1 VHTPPRTRVV
11 LFGALVVLTAIAV
24 AAGLGGSQRTLAGI
38 RLLDA
43 SDAKSLDSRLSR
55 PARIGKAP
63 RYRHMID
70 SGAQAATVAS
80 YGWNL
85 LDVSYK
91 LAADELPAGTKALV
105 WVGNYDKPTCT
116 WQVPDSELTTKVR
129 AMARDPKVAGY
140 FISDEP
146 DPYRCPSAPAQHAA
160 RTAMIH
166 SLSPG
171 KPAIMLMDSNSG
183 KQSLD
188 QMPLWRHAADY
199 VALDPYPCYQGKPCD
214 FGWIDTIIKA
224 ADRAGLHYWGVAQAF
239 DDANWRWPTP
249 TELRRMLSQWAASKE
264 SGYMTFAW
272 TWRGKTLASRPDL
285 LKVFRDFNRSV
296 AKPKVKAKPKPRKTS
311 AEAAIGAVA
320 AGTATELHYTY
331 GGRTSVT
338 FDWDGTASTL
348 RYGRTKRYGSA
359 VTARSPK
366 ITPFSSK
373 GPFRQV
379 TITGLKPGETY
390 HYSVGNVASTFSTPP
405 LGRFRFDFEADVG
418 ASNDYSAV
426 TVTQNQIVADRPEFV
441 IVGGDLTYGN
451 DNGLAAVDRHFNDVM
466 AWSRFAAYMPAWGNH
481 EWDEPSD
488 DMRNYKGRF
497 MLPHPQSSPDA
508 PSKGCCGQDWGWF
521 DAGGVRFIA
530 YPDPYS
536 YNSWRDWLTKAA
548 PLMEAA
554 QRNPKIHFIVTFGH
568 RPAYSTGYHP
578 GDPLLASEMNTLGD
592 RYSKYV
598 LNLNGHSHNYERF
611 LPIHHV
617 VHITAG
623 GGGADLEAWSR
634 GKDPRTAFRA
644 LHLEHLRVDVTAK
657 QLRIQ
662 AICGPPASHE
672 DVSCTLG
679 SVIDS
684 YTIGSPVSSSYS
696 RSP

>member
-1 VHTPPRTRVV
+1 MRIRTLLLGGFAALAAVV
-11 LFGALVVLTAIAV
+11 LVH
-24 AAGLGGSQRTLAGI
+24 GLGGSPLLA
-38 RLLDA
+38 A
-43 SDAKSLDSRLSR
+43 SDTRAPDSRLSPVTTR
-55 PARIGKAP
+55 KAP
-63 RYRHMID
+63 QYRHMID
-70 SGAQAATVAS
+70 SGSQAATVAS

-85 LDVSYK
+85 LDVGYK
-91 LAADELPAGTKALV
+91 AAADQLPAGTKGLV

-116 WQVPDSELTTKVR
+116 WQVPDSDLAAKVR

-160 RTAMIH
+160 RTALIH

-171 KPAIMLMDSNSG
+171 KPVIMLMDSNSG
-183 KQSLD
+183 SQSVN
-188 QMPLWRHAADY
+188 QIPLWRQAADY
-199 VALDPYPCYQGKPCD
+199 VALDPYPCRQGKPCD
-214 FGWIDTIIKA
+214 FSWIDTIIKA

-249 TELRRMLSQWAASKE
+249 AELQHMLAQWAASKE

-272 TWRGKTLASRPDL
+272 TWRGQTLASRPDL
-285 LKVFRDFNRSV
+285 LKVFRDFNRTA
-296 AKPKVKAKPKPRKTS
+296 AKPKLAARTKPKAKPKPRRASVK
-311 AEAAIGAVA
+311 AAPGTAS
-320 AGTATELHYTY
+320 AGTASELHYTY
-331 GGRTSVT
+331 GGPTSVT

-348 RYGRTKRYGSA
+348 RYGLTKRYGSTVRA
-359 VTARSPK
+359 GPPK
-366 ITPFSSK
+366 VIPFSSK
-373 GPFRQV
+373 GPFRQA
-379 TITGLKPGETY
+379 TITGLKPGRTY

-405 LGRFRFDFEADVG
+405 VGRFRFDFEADVG
-418 ASNDYSAV
+418 ASNDFSTV
-426 TVTQNQIVADRPEFV
+426 TVTQKQIVADRPAFV
-441 IVGGDLTYGN
+441 IVAGDLTYAN
-451 DNGLAAVDRHFNDVM
+451 DNGLAAVDRHFDDVM
-466 AWSRFAAYMPAWGNH
+466 PWSRSSAYMPAWGNH

-497 MLPHPQSSPDA
+497 SLPHPQSSPDA

-530 YPDPYS
+530 YPEPYS
-536 YNSWRDWLTKAA
+536 YNSWRDWLTKAS

-611 LPIHHV
+611 LPIHRV

-623 GGGADLEAWSR
+623 GGGADLEPWSR

-644 LHLEHLRVDVTAK
+644 LHLEHLRVDVTAT
-657 QLRIQ
+657 QLQIQ
-662 AICGPPASHE
+662 AICGPPVSHQE
-672 DVSCTLG
+672 ISCTLG

-684 YTIGSPVSSSYS
+684 YTISRPATSSSHA
-696 RSP
+696 R

>member
-1 VHTPPRTRVV
+1 MRARV
-11 LFGALVVLTAIAV
+11 LFFVIALFASIAV
-24 AAGLGGSQRTLAGI
+24 VGGLVGSTRASPGIHLLAV
-38 RLLDA
+38 
-43 SDAKSLDSRLSR
+43 SDARTLDSRL
-55 PARIGKAP
+55 ARAAGVQKAP

-70 SGAQAATVAS
+70 SGSQAATVAS

-91 LAADELPAGTKALV
+91 AAADKLPAGTKALV
-105 WVGNYDKPTCT
+105 WLGNYDKSACT
-116 WQVPDSELTTKVR
+116 WQVPDSELVAKVST
-129 AMARDPKVAGY
+129 MANDPKVAGY

-146 DPYRCPSAPAQHAA
+146 DPYRCPSAPAQHVA
-160 RTAMIH
+160 RTALIH
-166 SLSPG
+166 SLSPR
-171 KPAIMLMDSNSG
+171 KPVIMLMDSNSG
-183 KQSLD
+183 SQSLD
-188 QMPLWRHAADY
+188 QIPLWRHAADY

-214 FGWIDTIIKA
+214 FGWIDTIIRA

-249 TELRRMLSQWAASKE
+249 TELRHMLSQWAASKQ

-272 TWRGKTLASRPDL
+272 TWRGNTLASRPNL
-285 LKVFRDFNRSV
+285 LKVFKTFNRSV
-296 AKPKVKAKPKPRKTS
+296 SKPKPKLKTKPKPRKTS
-311 AEAAIGAVA
+311 ARAVRVA
-320 AGTATELHYTY
+320 PAVGTATELHYTY
-331 GGRTSVT
+331 GGPTSVT
-338 FDWDGTASTL
+338 FDWNGTASSL
-348 RYGRTKRYGSA
+348 RYGRTKRYGSIVA
-359 VTARSPK
+359 AELPK
-366 ITPFSSK
+366 IIPFSSK

-379 TITGLKPGETY
+379 TITRLKPGRTY
-390 HYSVGNVASTFSTPP
+390 HYSVGNVASTFSAPP
-405 LGRFRFDFEADVG
+405 LGRFRFDVEADVG
-418 ASNDYSAV
+418 ASNDFSAV
-426 TVTQNQIVADRPEFV
+426 TVTQKQIVADRPAFV
-441 IVGGDLTYGN
+441 IAAGDLTYGN

-466 AWSRFAAYMPAWGNH
+466 PWSRFAAYMPAWGNH
-481 EWDEPSD
+481 EWDESSD

-530 YPDPYS
+530 YPEPYS
-536 YNSWRDWLTKAA
+536 YNSWRDWLAKAD
-548 PLMEAA
+548 PLMAAA

-623 GGGADLEAWSR
+623 GGGADLEPWSR
-634 GKDPRTAFRA
+634 GKDPKTAFRA

-662 AICGPPASHE
+662 AICGPPASHQ
-672 DVSCTLG
+672 DISCTLD

-684 YTIGSPVSSSYS
+684 YTISNTANSSSH
-696 RSP
+696 SP

>member
-1 VHTPPRTRVV
+1 MRVRVLLFVIALLASSAVVGGLVGLPRAP
-11 LFGALVVLTAIAV
+11 L
-24 AAGLGGSQRTLAGI
+24 GI
-38 RLLDA
+38 RLLAA
-43 SDAKSLDSRLSR
+43 SDAKTFNSGF
-55 PARIGKAP
+55 ARASGVRKAP

-70 SGAQAATVAS
+70 SGSQAATVAS

-85 LDVSYK
+85 LDVGYK
-91 LAADELPAGTKALV
+91 AAADKLPAGTKALV
-105 WVGNYDKPTCT
+105 WVGNYDKSACT
-116 WQVPDSELTTKVR
+116 WQVPDPELAAKVST
-129 AMARDPKVAGY
+129 MAHDPKVAGY

-146 DPYRCPSAPAQHAA
+146 DPYRCPSAPAQHVA
-160 RTAMIH
+160 RTALIH

-171 KPAIMLMDSNSG
+171 KPVIMLMDSNSG
-183 KQSLD
+183 SQSLD
-188 QMPLWRHAADY
+188 QIPLWRHAADY

-214 FGWIDTIIKA
+214 FGWIDTIIRD

-249 TELRRMLSQWAASKE
+249 TELRHILSQWAASKQ

-272 TWRGKTLASRPDL
+272 TWRGNTLASRPDL
-285 LKVFRDFNRSV
+285 LKVFRAFNQS
-296 AKPKVKAKPKPRKTS
+296 AAKAKRKTRPKPRKTS
-311 AEAAIGAVA
+311 ARAAPVATAV
-320 AGTATELHYTY
+320 GTATELHYTY
-331 GGRTSVT
+331 GGPTSVT
-338 FDWDGTASTL
+338 FDWNGTASSL
-348 RYGRTKRYGSA
+348 RYGRTKRYGSTVA
-359 VTARSPK
+359 AGSPK
-366 ITPFSSK
+366 IIPFSSK

-379 TITGLKPGETY
+379 TITRLKPGRTY

-418 ASNDYSAV
+418 ASNDFSAV
-426 TVTQNQIVADRPEFV
+426 SVTQKQIVADRPAFV
-441 IVGGDLTYGN
+441 IAAGDLTYGN

-466 AWSRFAAYMPAWGNH
+466 PWSRFAAYMPAWGNH

-497 MLPHPQSSPDA
+497 MLPHPQTSPDA

-521 DAGGVRFIA
+521 DAGVVRFIA
-530 YPDPYS
+530 YPEPYS
-536 YNSWRDWLTKAA
+536 YNSWRDWQTKAG

-568 RPAYSTGYHP
+568 RPAFSTGYHP
-578 GDPLLASEMNTLGD
+578 GDPLLASEMNAFGD

-623 GGGADLEAWSR
+623 GGGADLEPWSR
-634 GKDPRTAFRA
+634 GKDSRTAFRA
-644 LHLEHLRVDVTAK
+644 LHLEHLRVDVTST
-657 QLRIQ
+657 QLRIE
-662 AICGPPASHE
+662 AICGPPVSHQ
-672 DVSCTLG
+672 DLNCKLG

-684 YTIGSPVSSSYS
+684 YTITSPGTSSSS
-696 RSP
+696 SHAP